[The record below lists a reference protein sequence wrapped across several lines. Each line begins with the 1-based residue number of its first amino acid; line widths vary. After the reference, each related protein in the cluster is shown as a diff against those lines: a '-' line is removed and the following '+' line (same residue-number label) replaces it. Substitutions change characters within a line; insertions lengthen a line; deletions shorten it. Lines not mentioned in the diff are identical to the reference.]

1 MPRLEGK
8 IAVITGGSSG
18 IGLATAKRFVKE
30 GAYVFIIGRR
40 QAELDKAA
48 AEIGSNVTAVK
59 ADVTNPNDLDRLYQM
74 VAAKKGKLDILF
86 ANAGIADPVPTSDVT
101 TEHYDKTFG
110 VNARGV
116 FFTVQ
121 KALPLV
127 KDGGSII
134 VNGSGAWQKG
144 IPMYSTYSATK
155 AALRSF
161 VRTWTAELA
170 CKGIRANMVSQARS
184 KRPSSKRSSAR
195 TSAR

>member
-30 GAYVFIIGRR
+30 GAYVFITGRR
-40 QAELDKAA
+40 QTELDIAA

-59 ADVTNPNDLDRLYQM
+59 GDVANPNDLDRLYQT
-74 VAAKKGKLDILF
+74 VAANKGRLDILF
-86 ANAGIADPVPTSDVT
+86 ANAGIADPVPTPDVT
-101 TEHYDKTFG
+101 AEHYDKTFG

-121 KALPLV
+121 KALPLM
-127 KDGGSII
+127 KEGGSII

-170 CKGIRANMVSQARS
+170 GKGTGSAIPAFANRIFSLPFLAATV
-184 KRPSSKRSSAR
+184 
-195 TSAR
+195 